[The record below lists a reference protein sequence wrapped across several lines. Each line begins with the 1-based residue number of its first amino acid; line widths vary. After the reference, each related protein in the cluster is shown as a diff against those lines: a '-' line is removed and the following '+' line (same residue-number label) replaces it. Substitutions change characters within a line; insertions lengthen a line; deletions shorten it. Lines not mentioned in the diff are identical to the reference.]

1 MYERKRDTLPNP
13 GHDLAVHF
21 FWLNP
26 PPKNKIVAEGARGWV
41 IVNLDSR
48 FKHKRELVKLKNS
61 IKNGCGILEIKS
73 WLCEAS
79 NEIEQTSS
87 SRKRAQALHDF
98 SPKDKP
104 TRKELQMNKIVIF
117 GAGNCG
123 RLIAQNLLTQGEQ
136 ILCFIDNDPL
146 KANGTITLNG
156 GGGVI
161 H

>member
-13 GHDLAVHF
+13 GHDLAVRFGYF
-21 FWLNP
+21 FVHIL
-26 PPKNKIVAEGARGWV
+26 E
-41 IVNLDSR
+41 SR
-48 FKHKRELVKLKNS
+48 FTIQAQARTCKTKMQ
-61 IKNGCGILEIKS
+61 KNGRGILEIKS

-87 SRKRAQALHDF
+87 SRKQAKALRDF
-98 SPKDKP
+98 SPPRGLQGVSRSKKDKP
-104 TRKELQMNKIVIF
+104 TRKECKMSKIVIF

-156 GGGVI
+156 GGGGVI

>member
-1 MYERKRDTLPNP
+1 MN
-13 GHDLAVHF
+13 
-21 FWLNP
+21 N
-26 PPKNKIVAEGARGWV
+26 
-41 IVNLDSR
+41 
-48 FKHKRELVKLKNS
+48 
-61 IKNGCGILEIKS
+61 
-73 WLCEAS
+73 
-79 NEIEQTSS
+79 
-87 SRKRAQALHDF
+87 
-98 SPKDKP
+98 
-104 TRKELQMNKIVIF
+104 NKIVIF